1 MRADD
6 WPTPTRI
13 IGELLTSHPEAESL
27 LAEAGHRQAFAAWST
42 AGTGTKF
49 TGAQAARRGYE
60 ELWHRLEP
68 RRGRSVPFEVGLLVL
83 AVAGAGLAMLDFV
96 QPSRLYGEAG
106 PALLALAA
114 AAVWVTIAWL
124 ATVTGRR
131 RCWVLLSGV
140 VAAAMALD
148 CCRSLCMLSLRTQ
161 AGRRLAA
168 YLAVAGSSASSSPLS
183 SSCSWPAPP
192 VSSLTWNRSACSLP
206 GYGGIVLASATR
218 RQYES
223 GKPIEAAAVATEALA
238 MSRMTTRIGPRPG
251 VLPID
256 ADLRQ
261 YCLRKLSPELQTPLL
276 LCHPPVAI
284 RWAASRVLAA
294 GR

>member
-1 MRADD
+1 M
-6 WPTPTRI
+6 
-13 IGELLTSHPEAESL
+13 
-27 LAEAGHRQAFAAWST
+27 
-42 AGTGTKF
+42 
-49 TGAQAARRGYE
+49 
-60 ELWHRLEP
+60 
-68 RRGRSVPFEVGLLVL
+68 
-83 AVAGAGLAMLDFV
+83 
-96 QPSRLYGEAG
+96 
-106 PALLALAA
+106 
-114 AAVWVTIAWL
+114 
-124 ATVTGRR
+124 
-131 RCWVLLSGV
+131 
-140 VAAAMALD
+140 
-148 CCRSLCMLSLRTQ
+148 
-161 AGRRLAA
+161 
-168 YLAVAGSSASSSPLS
+168 
-183 SSCSWPAPP
+183 
-192 VSSLTWNRSACSLP
+192 
-206 GYGGIVLASATR
+206 LASATR